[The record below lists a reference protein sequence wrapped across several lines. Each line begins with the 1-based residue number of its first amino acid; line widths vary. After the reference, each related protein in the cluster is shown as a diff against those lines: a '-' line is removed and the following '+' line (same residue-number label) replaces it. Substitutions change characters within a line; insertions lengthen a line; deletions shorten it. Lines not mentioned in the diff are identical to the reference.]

1 MLKAEDIVVWDI
13 LSRVGHGYDLEI
25 VGLIRLLSVNW
36 RMQTEAVDW
45 HGDAEKLVHGGGLAS
60 QHVFSG
66 F

>member
-1 MLKAEDIVVWDI
+1 MVVWQKMLKAEDIVVWDI

-45 HGDAEKLVHGGGLAS
+45 HIGVMLRN
-60 QHVFSG
+60 
-66 F
+66 